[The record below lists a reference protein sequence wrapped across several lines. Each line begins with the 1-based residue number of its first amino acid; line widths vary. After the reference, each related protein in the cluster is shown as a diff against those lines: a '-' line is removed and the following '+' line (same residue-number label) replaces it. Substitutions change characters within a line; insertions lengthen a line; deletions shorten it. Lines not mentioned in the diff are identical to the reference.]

1 MCLEN
6 FIYSSETVICDSK
19 HDHGTKQNQLD
30 RWVL

>member
-6 FIYSSETVICDSK
+6 FIYSSETVICDRK
-19 HDHGTKQNQLD
+19 YVHDTKQNQFD